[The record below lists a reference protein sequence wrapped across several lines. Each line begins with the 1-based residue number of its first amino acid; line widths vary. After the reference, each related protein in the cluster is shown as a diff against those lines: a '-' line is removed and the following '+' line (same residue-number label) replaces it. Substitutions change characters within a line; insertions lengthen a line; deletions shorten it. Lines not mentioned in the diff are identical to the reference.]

1 MNRHKQREYTFRI
14 IFSLDQNK
22 TETPMEDLDLQMDS
36 VGLEK
41 EEDIE
46 LIRTKVINVYGELES
61 IDTLIADAS
70 DKWSIDRI
78 AKIELAILRVAIYDM
93 KFDEVPVQVAINEA
107 IELSKKYGEDQSS
120 KFVNGV
126 LGQIAKKLWLIMC
139 CPSFN

>member
-22 TETPMEDLDLQMDS
+22 TETPMEDLDLQIDS

-46 LIRTKVINVYGELES
+46 LIRAKVINVYGELES

-107 IELSKKYGEDQSS
+107 VELSKKYGEDQSS

-126 LGQIAKKLWLIMC
+126 LGQIAKKL
-139 CPSFN
+139 